1 MYCTTVPQCALKVKG
16 QKWLGEGE
24 EEDVHES
31 KTLTL
36 QFEDKESLVE
46 TLCPETIQKHWL

>member
-31 KTLTL
+31 KRLTL

-46 TLCPETIQKHWL
+46 TLCPETIQKRWL